1 MKNETSEI
9 GFTKLRNF
17 HHLQKTFRLI
27 FQWRKDTE
35 RSNLQGK
42 VTNSSKSGNFCLM
55 VKSHTLTLYAFSVW
69 ACCMY
74 APTKKGF
81 HFPRAAS
88 VCARSERPLWRFNH
102 AIKNLTPL

>member
-9 GFTKLRNF
+9 GSTKLRNF

-27 FQWRKDTE
+27 FQRRKGTKG
-35 RSNLQGK
+35 SNLQGK

-55 VKSHTLTLYAFSVW
+55 VKSHTLTLYAFSGW

-74 APTKKGF
+74 APIKK
-81 HFPRAAS
+81 AS
-88 VCARSERPLWRFNH
+88 IFLALPVSAHVVRDLYGASTTQS
-102 AIKNLTPL
+102 KT